1 MKRFFPSLNKYPNY
15 IFCNNAGGA
24 QIPEQVLANN
34 YNCLINNYVQPG
46 ANNLLSKIHSNQ
58 INKAKNIVDI
68 IFNNKY
74 GSIVY
79 GGSCSQLI
87 YNLANSMENYLKI
100 KKGNIILTDFNHES
114 CITPFERIAT
124 KNNITLKYWSLN
136 TKDSNNKYKIDYN
149 DLLEKVNENTSLVV
163 LPHVSNVL
171 GNILDIHYLNKEIK
185 KINPDTKVL
194 VDGVA
199 YMPHGLVD
207 VENFGCN
214 FYVASFYKFCGLRI
228 SALYIKDK
236 DFIYNIENQN
246 HYFFDNSEDIS
257 KKLEI
262 GGINYENMSSINGVA
277 DYLVSIA
284 HFFNYNNSK
293 SINNSN
299 LEFDR
304 KLLIFVM
311 EKIKIYENIFLNMF
325 KNFFNKED
333 TMKNIEVLECKEL
346 PKVPIFSLLF
356 KDYNENN
363 VNLIL
368 NELGLLCS
376 NSTFYCDR
384 LFDNLELDKDK
395 GTLRISLMHY
405 NAFDEGNNIIEYLR
419 LFKKTDLDFNYSL
432 NSKYKN
438 AVTKRLKNSF
448 INLSV
453 DKYYDNKRLR
463 GYSLLKVSNIEDI
476 QIVGDINFYQSQ
488 NYNTYNGDNIR
499 NYDNID
505 FTILKDDCFKFLVS
519 SFVETINTYNPLE
532 LVKYIQVHQIRV
544 YAENEKTNLVPEGIH
559 QDGYNIVG
567 IACIARKNIKGGI
580 NLVYDSS
587 KKLIHNL
594 QLAEGEMLI
603 LNDSKLY
610 HDVMPIELDKV
621 TEEGYRDIL
630 VFTTIS

>member
-1 MKRFFPSLNKYPNY
+1 MKRFFPALNKYPNY
-15 IFCNNAGGA
+15 IFCNNAGGT
-24 QIPEQVLANN
+24 QIPEQVLTNI

-74 GSIVY
+74 GTIVY

-87 YNLANSMENYLKI
+87 YNLANSMENYIKI

-114 CITPFERIAT
+114 CITPFERIAK

-136 TKDSNNKYKIDYN
+136 NEDSNNKYKIDYN

-171 GNILDIHYLNKEIK
+171 GNILDIYYLNKKIK

-207 VENFGCN
+207 VENFGCD

-228 SALYIKDK
+228 SALYIKDE

-246 HYFFDNSEDIS
+246 HYFFDNSVDVS

-284 HFFNYNNSK
+284 RFFDYNNSK
-293 SINNSN
+293 SINSN

-311 EKIKIYENIFLNMF
+311 EKIKIYESVFINMF

-333 TMKNIEVLECKEL
+333 TIKNIEVLECKET

-384 LFDNLELDKDK
+384 LFDNLALDKAR

-419 LFKKTDLDFNYSL
+419 LFKKTDLDFYYRL
-432 NSKYKN
+432 DSKYKN
-438 AVTKRLKNSF
+438 AVTKCLKNSF
-448 INLSV
+448 INLSL
-453 DKYYDNKRLR
+453 DKHYDNKRLR
-463 GYSLLKVSNIEDI
+463 GYSLLKVSNIQDI
-476 QIVGDINFYQSQ
+476 QIIGDINFYQSQ
-488 NYNTYNGDNIR
+488 KFNTYNGDNIR
-499 NYDNID
+499 KYDNID
-505 FTILKDDCFKFLVS
+505 ITLLKDDCFKFLVN

-587 KKLIHNL
+587 KKLINNL

-603 LNDSKLY
+603 LNDNKLY
-610 HDVMPIELDKV
+610 HDVLPIELYKEHD
-621 TEEGYRDIL
+621 EGYRDIL